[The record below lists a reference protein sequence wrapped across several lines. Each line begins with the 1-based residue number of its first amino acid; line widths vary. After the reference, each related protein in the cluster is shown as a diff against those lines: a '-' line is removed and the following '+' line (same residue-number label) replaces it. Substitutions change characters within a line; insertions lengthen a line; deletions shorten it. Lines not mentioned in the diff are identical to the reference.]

1 MNRAERLARMLAPL
15 RVTARPFPPKPLAK
29 DGPAPFTP
37 LFGAPK
43 PRVVLRSVVMSA
55 DDWETPTDR
64 LTLCLR
70 AEERALVLVDWDE
83 KCPAGAPHY
92 WRDYECYDF
101 NPPAESVPA
110 RVAPSAPGAVV
121 QVEAP
126 TPRGFVA
133 RLLDMIGVHA

>member
-1 MNRAERLARMLAPL
+1 MTRAERLARMLAPL
-15 RVTARPFPPKPLAK
+15 RVTARPLPPKPLTK
-29 DGPAPFTP
+29 DRPAPFMP

-43 PRVVLRSVVMSA
+43 PRVELRSVVMSA
-55 DDWETPTDR
+55 HDEEMPTDW
-64 LTLCLR
+64 LTLMLQPEHR
-70 AEERALVLVDWDE
+70 VRFLAHWDE

-101 NPPAESVPA
+101 DPPPESVPA

-133 RLLDMIGVHA
+133 RLLEMIGVSA